1 MSNGMLRSFLS
12 EKFIVITGCVVKCSI
27 VVQGLV
33 KILSIALMSVRIVLG
48 VFLIKVFNP
57 T

>member
-48 VFLIKVFNP
+48 VFLIKVFDP
-57 T
+57 A